1 MHTLIKTQ
9 NISLF
14 KQNILPK
21 PINIDVQSPDRN
33 NQQSLGGKAIQIN
46 SWCWQGGSVVK
57 RAGGSRGSLDIGA
70 KQLCPTL
77 WSEEDLSDG
86 GHISYR

>member
-1 MHTLIKTQ
+1 MHTLIKAQ
-9 NISLF
+9 NISLL

-33 NQQSLGGKAIQIN
+33 NQQSLGEKAIQIN
-46 SWCWQGGSVVK
+46 SWCWRDGSVVK
-57 RAGGSRGSLDIGA
+57 SAGSSCGSLDIGA
-70 KQLCPTL
+70 KQLRPTL

-86 GHISYR
+86 HISYR